1 MAGVATS
8 VASVHITNI
17 LGLIGFLV
25 LWIILFESAHMLVSL
40 LRHDPLIGWAIGP
53 LGVTTLFL
61 REPSIF
67 YILLNAFF
75 PALVSGAV
83 LYLGLFTDV
92 PAPIALPRSPLIEI
106 VVVAAGVLITSTGDA
121 VNAMRDLRYPL
132 WGEARILRSIQF
144 LRASWATIHFTPF
157 GLSYLRDTFGSTP
170 TDLLQAF

>member
-8 VASVHITNI
+8 ITSVHITNI
-17 LGLIGFLV
+17 LGLIGFLI
-25 LWIILFESAHMLVSL
+25 LWIVLFESAHMLVSL

-53 LGVTTLFL
+53 LGITTLFL

-67 YILLNAFF
+67 YIVLNVFF
-75 PALVSGAV
+75 PALISAAV
-83 LYLGLFTDV
+83 LYFGLFTNV
-92 PAPIALPRSPLIEI
+92 PAPLVLPHSLLIEI
-106 VVVAAGVLITSTGDA
+106 TVVAAGVLITSTGDA
-121 VNAMRDLRYPL
+121 VNAMCDLRYPL

-144 LRASWATIHFTPF
+144 LRASCATIHFTPF